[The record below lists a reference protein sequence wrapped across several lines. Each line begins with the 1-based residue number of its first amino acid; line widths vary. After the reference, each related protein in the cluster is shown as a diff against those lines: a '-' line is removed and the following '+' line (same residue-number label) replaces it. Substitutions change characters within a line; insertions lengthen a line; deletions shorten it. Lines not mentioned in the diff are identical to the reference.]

1 MDNNVDMTVDTDGH
15 INIEMEI
22 ETEILLIFQNSAWS
36 STQTLDFLASFLL
49 SSYCLTLS
57 DLFQT
62 QL

>member
-1 MDNNVDMTVDTDGH
+1 MDMTVDIDVH

-22 ETEILLIFQNSAWS
+22 ETEILLIFQNSACS
-36 STQTLDFLASFLL
+36 STQTFDFLASLL
-49 SSYCLTLS
+49 FSSYCLTLS